1 MMGRVCQ
8 DTSSEVSTTD
18 STEDGMSD
26 DDASSYLSTVV
37 SGRSDG
43 LEVEDCVLDMSSHG
57 SERGGEELG
66 EEENVQPDVIVHWE

>member
-18 STEDGMSD
+18 STEVRMSD
-26 DDASSYLSTVV
+26 DDDISSYLSTVV

-57 SERGGEELG
+57 SERG
-66 EEENVQPDVIVHWE
+66 